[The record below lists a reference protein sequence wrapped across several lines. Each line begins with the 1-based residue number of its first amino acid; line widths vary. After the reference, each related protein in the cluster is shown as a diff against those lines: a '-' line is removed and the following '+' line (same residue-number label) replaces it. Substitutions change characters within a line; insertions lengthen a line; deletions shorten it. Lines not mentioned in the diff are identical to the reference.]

1 MRPPNRMRERIELL
15 AYIRAVPLL
24 LLNPIL
30 LLGPLL
36 VSIIDEVI
44 SETFPGSAEGYI
56 GGSIASFCIFL
67 LDTFGLAIAII
78 AADMVWRRGKASFDE
93 AWEEAKRKAGDILMA
108 AIGLNF
114 VIYFAAYAG
123 SLISFIIGFGL
134 ILVAMVFLIYTI
146 PAAAMSGVPG
156 AAALQKSIDVVRAA
170 PINAVIL
177 TLVTIATYYFA
188 NAVPLLYFANFST
201 LSLVIAA
208 LFKAIGLSYIALILA
223 ERFNALAF
231 SRY

>member
-1 MRPPNRMRERIELL
+1 MRPPNRIRERIELL
-15 AYIRAVPLL
+15 AYVRAVPLL

-36 VSIIDEVI
+36 VSILDEVI
-44 SETFPGSAEGYI
+44 SEAFPGSAGGYI
-56 GGSIASFCIFL
+56 GGGLASFCIFL

-78 AADMVWRRGKASFDE
+78 AADMVWRRGKTSFDE

-108 AIGLNF
+108 AFGLNF
-114 VIYFAAYAG
+114 VLFFAAYAG
-123 SLISFIIGFGL
+123 SLISPYIGIGL
-134 ILVAMVFLIYTI
+134 ILAAMVFLIYTV

-170 PINAVIL
+170 PVNAVIL
-177 TLVTIATYYFA
+177 TLVTIVTYFFA
-188 NAVPLLYFANFST
+188 NELPVHYFSGYST

-208 LFKAIGLSYIALILA
+208 LFKSIALSYIALILT

-231 SRY
+231 ARY